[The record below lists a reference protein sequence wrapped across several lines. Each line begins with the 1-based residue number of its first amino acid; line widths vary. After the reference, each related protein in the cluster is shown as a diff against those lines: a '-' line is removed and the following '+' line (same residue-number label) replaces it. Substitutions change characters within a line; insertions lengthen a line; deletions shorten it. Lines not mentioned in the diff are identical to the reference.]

1 MTEKMEKFFAKH
13 DIEPLQIKYILRE
26 EAKTCICLMDGR
38 KVMTY
43 LTLREVLLSLP
54 KEDFISVN
62 RAYVLARR
70 QIADITGARYTMRDG
85 RVFDGRKNHAEQ
97 HRQNQKG
104 LKTVIYPEK
113 WNEEE
118 RLVAKMHIVDEMPIA
133 FCIIELRFD
142 QQGKGIDFIFRYCNR
157 AMEQLEGKTLEQMLN
172 HSFYDIFA
180 NADKKWLVAY
190 ADVALNGGK
199 RTIYDY
205 SSEVNK
211 DLEIYCFQPQEGYC
225 ACLLLE
231 RQKDHR
237 NEKV

>member
-1 MTEKMEKFFAKH
+1 
-13 DIEPLQIKYILRE
+13 
-26 EAKTCICLMDGR
+26 
-38 KVMTY
+38 
-43 LTLREVLLSLP
+43 
-54 KEDFISVN
+54 
-62 RAYVLARR
+62 
-70 QIADITGARYTMRDG
+70 
-85 RVFDGRKNHAEQ
+85 
-97 HRQNQKG
+97 
-104 LKTVIYPEK
+104 
-113 WNEEE
+113 
-118 RLVAKMHIVDEMPIA
+118 MPIA

-157 AMEQLEGKTLEQMLN
+157 AMERLEGKTLEQMLN

>member
-1 MTEKMEKFFAKH
+1 
-13 DIEPLQIKYILRE
+13 
-26 EAKTCICLMDGR
+26 
-38 KVMTY
+38 
-43 LTLREVLLSLP
+43 
-54 KEDFISVN
+54 
-62 RAYVLARR
+62 
-70 QIADITGARYTMRDG
+70 
-85 RVFDGRKNHAEQ
+85 
-97 HRQNQKG
+97 
-104 LKTVIYPEK
+104 
-113 WNEEE
+113 
-118 RLVAKMHIVDEMPIA
+118 
-133 FCIIELRFD
+133 
-142 QQGKGIDFIFRYCNR
+142 
-157 AMEQLEGKTLEQMLN
+157 MEQLEGKTLEQMLN